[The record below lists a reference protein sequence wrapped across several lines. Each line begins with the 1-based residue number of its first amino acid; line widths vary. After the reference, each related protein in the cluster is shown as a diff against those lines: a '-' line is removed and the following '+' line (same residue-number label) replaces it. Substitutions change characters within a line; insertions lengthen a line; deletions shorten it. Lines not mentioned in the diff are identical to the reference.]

1 MAARLYGG
9 AVTPERIDRVLDI
22 VRMKQF
28 QKEKCARFSLGMK
41 QRLGLAL
48 AILSEPKLVVLDE
61 PTIGLDIE
69 GTVEIREIILAMAK
83 EKGTSFLIASH
94 LAPEL
99 EKICNKVAIIHE
111 GSMLS
116 FETLEE
122 SLKFNPTLEDY
133 FLAKVK
139 EVRGSILI

>member
-1 MAARLYGG
+1 M
-9 AVTPERIDRVLDI
+9 
-22 VRMKQF
+22 
-28 QKEKCARFSLGMK
+28 
-41 QRLGLAL
+41 
-48 AILSEPKLVVLDE
+48 VLDE